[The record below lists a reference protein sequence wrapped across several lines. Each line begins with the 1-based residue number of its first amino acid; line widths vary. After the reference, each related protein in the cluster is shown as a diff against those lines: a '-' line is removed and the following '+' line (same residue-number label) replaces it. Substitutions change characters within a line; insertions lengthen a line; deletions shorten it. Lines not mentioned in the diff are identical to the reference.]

1 MVTERNSAVRKKTK
15 PIIYIVDD
23 DESVLKAMQRLIRS
37 MDMDVKTFAS
47 GQEFL
52 DSSFRDQNA
61 CLIAD
66 IKMPVMGGMELQ
78 QKVVA
83 QGSKLPV
90 IFITAFDSKNLRS
103 QAKEAG
109 AAGYFQKPVDGQALL
124 DLIQWALSNQIS

>member
-1 MVTERNSAVRKKTK
+1 MQKETK

-23 DESVLKAMQRLIRS
+23 DQSVLKAMQRLIRS
-37 MDMDVKTFAS
+37 MDMDVRTFTL

-52 DSSFRDQNA
+52 DSGFRDQNA

-78 QKVVA
+78 KKLVA
-83 QGSKLPV
+83 KGSKLPV

-109 AAGYFQKPVDGQALL
+109 AAGYFQKPVDDQALL
-124 DLIQWALSNQIS
+124 DLIQWALSNQEVS

>member
-1 MVTERNSAVRKKTK
+1 
-15 PIIYIVDD
+15 
-23 DESVLKAMQRLIRS
+23 

>member
-1 MVTERNSAVRKKTK
+1 MQKETK

-23 DESVLKAMQRLIRS
+23 DQSVLKAMQRLIRS
-37 MDMDVKTFAS
+37 MDMDVRTFTL

-52 DSSFRDQNA
+52 DSGFRDQNA

-66 IKMPVMGGMELQ
+66 IKMPVMGGIELQ
-78 QKVVA
+78 KKLVA
-83 QGSKLPV
+83 KGSKLPV

-109 AAGYFQKPVDGQALL
+109 AAGYFQKPVDDQALL
-124 DLIQWALSNQIS
+124 DLIQWALSNQEIS